1 MSHMLDRQQIVEV
14 RITRSAAF
22 TPLSFLSAHLGHNP
36 HSRRMSHPPL
46 LFADSDLFHRIN
58 SPSASTRCT
67 TGSSR

>member
-36 HSRRMSHPPL
+36 HSRRMSHPPVAVRR
-46 LFADSDLFHRIN
+46 F
-58 SPSASTRCT
+58 
-67 TGSSR
+67 